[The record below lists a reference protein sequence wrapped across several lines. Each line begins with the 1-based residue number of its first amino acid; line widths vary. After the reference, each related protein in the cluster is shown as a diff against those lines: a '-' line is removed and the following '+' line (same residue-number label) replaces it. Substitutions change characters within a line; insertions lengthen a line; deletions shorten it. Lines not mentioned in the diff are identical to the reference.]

1 MCVLWRV
8 LSSFFEYPG
17 YTLFTGYIG
26 AIAPHEGTVRASVG
40 RICLL
45 LVPFWDGE
53 LSAHKIPRSLIVHR
67 YRPACRPF
75 STSTWNLVGR
85 CFPPIAR
92 VTRSATGE
100 MKAAHPPISRPYLCT
115 SVESR
120 IEIVAA
126 EHDLKCPRAVSP
138 SAMAG

>member
-45 LVPFWDGE
+45 LVPFSDGE
-53 LSAHKIPRSLIVHR
+53 LSAHKIPESLMSIDISAGMPASQYFHVEFGR
-67 YRPACRPF
+67 QVFPADCACR
-75 STSTWNLVGR
+75 
-85 CFPPIAR
+85 
-92 VTRSATGE
+92 
-100 MKAAHPPISRPYLCT
+100 
-115 SVESR
+115 
-120 IEIVAA
+120 
-126 EHDLKCPRAVSP
+126 LKCYR
-138 SAMAG
+138 